1 MLLAH
6 LHIRFTHFHRV
17 QSLVVTVLKFL
28 FFALFLWPLEATFW
42 LAFFTLAA
50 VIDAVIWILK
60 HTLLYYF
67 LR

>member
-17 QSLVVTVLKFL
+17 PSLVVTVLKFL
-28 FFALFLWPLEATFW
+28 FFALFLWPIEAVFW
-42 LAFFTLAA
+42 LLFFTAA
-50 VIDAVIWILK
+50 TIIDAIIWILK
-60 HTLLYYF
+60 HTILYFF